1 MNIQPGRKK
10 QISNTSSAR
19 KDPAFALQVLRV
31 ITVIFCLVLITGVL
45 MVHIYMNQIISETG
59 REIRAVKSEISRVKI
74 ELGNLNNQYEQSCS
88 PEFISRQ
95 IKRFG
100 LKFVSPEP
108 GQVRRMPIL
117 SVSQARQIAMRMERG
132 RSDRAYLNRRNSA
145 R

>member
-19 KDPAFALQVLRV
+19 KDPAFASQVLRV
-31 ITVIFCLVLITGVL
+31 VTVIFFLVLVAGMVW
-45 MVHIYMNQIISETG
+45 VHIYMNQIITETG
-59 REIRAVKSEISRVKI
+59 REIRTVKSEISRIKI

-100 LKFVSPEP
+100 LKFVSPAP